1 MLQGGAWLAPQGEL
15 VGAYIIHFADGAS
28 TRIPL
33 AYGEDMKTWL
43 LDKDVARPISNG
55 VIAWR
60 GRQIRPS
67 EGKDRYITLYR
78 WTWENPRPDTEVER
92 IDFESSMGK
101 CAPFLLGIT
110 VEP

>member
-1 MLQGGAWLAPQGEL
+1 MAGDDSGLTQRWQGIVRQ
-15 VGAYIIHFADGAS
+15 ADIYERKS
-28 TRIPL
+28 NHVT
-33 AYGEDMKTWL
+33 ETTVEVMKTWL